1 MSKFIDKTNNGK
13 MKVSVDYLLA
23 ELIEN
28 KFKVH
33 SLGIRMQRNVLICF
47 AKERAWVCEVYM

>member
-13 MKVSVDYLLA
+13 MKVSVDCLLA

-33 SLGIRMQRNVLICF
+33 SLGIRMQRNVLICL
-47 AKERAWVCEVYM
+47 K

>member
-33 SLGIRMQRNVLICF
+33 SLGIRMQRNVLICL
-47 AKERAWVCEVYM
+47 K